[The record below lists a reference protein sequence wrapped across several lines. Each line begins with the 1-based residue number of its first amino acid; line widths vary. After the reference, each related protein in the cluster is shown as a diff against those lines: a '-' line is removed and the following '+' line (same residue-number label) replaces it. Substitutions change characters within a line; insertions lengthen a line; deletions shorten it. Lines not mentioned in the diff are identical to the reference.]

1 MFNIFV
7 DGIPEQYKDI
17 GSGSLIDVGGGT
29 TWGEIY
35 DFTCNHHYE
44 IPFAMTEDEIAAVYD
59 DEKFVIHT

>member
-44 IPFAMTEDEIAAVYD
+44 IPFALTAAEIAAVYD
-59 DEKFVIHT
+59 AENLDGHT